1 MDISEESNDTTA
13 TTEDSPNEKEVSP
26 EERRA
31 ETYQKQQQQQETS
44 TDSESSEQQPPHP
57 ESNDSAESSKNSETS
72 FNDFQ
77 YWRDPLPSVD
87 LNEVSVSSGGPSEA
101 SSDQAVVDCL
111 TGPIRST
118 GGDKGSG
125 PEIGGAAE
133 EDVTQ
138 EEGEDEDMCIDA
150 LHESGKWFYF
160 FLHQESITIYAI
172 PFPSFMP

>member
-31 ETYQKQQQQQETS
+31 ETYQKQQGTS
-44 TDSESSEQQPPHP
+44 TDSDSSNVSEPQPPHP
-57 ESNDSAESSKNSETS
+57 ESNDSSAESSKNSETS

-87 LNEVSVSSGGPSEA
+87 LNEVSVSSEA
-101 SSDQAVVDCL
+101 TSDQAVVDCL

-118 GGDKGSG
+118 GDKGSG

-150 LHESGKWFYF
+150 LHESGK
-160 FLHQESITIYAI
+160 
-172 PFPSFMP
+172 

>member
-31 ETYQKQQQQQETS
+31 ETYQKQQGTS
-44 TDSESSEQQPPHP
+44 TDSDSSNVSEPHP
-57 ESNDSAESSKNSETS
+57 ESNDSSAESSKNSETS

-87 LNEVSVSSGGPSEA
+87 LNEVSVSSEA
-101 SSDQAVVDCL
+101 TSDQAVVDCL

-150 LHESGKWFYF
+150 LHESGK
-160 FLHQESITIYAI
+160 
-172 PFPSFMP
+172 